1 VPKTLA
7 GLNATAGGLIGGAL
21 VEIILGMD
29 QSVPTYVFFLLT
41 LFALMSRKIPAPIL
55 VILLG
60 IISWG
65 LGLVL

>member
-1 VPKTLA
+1 MPKALA
-7 GLNATAGGLIGGAL
+7 GLNATAGGLICGAL
-21 VEIILGMD
+21 VVIILGMD
-29 QSVPTYVFFLLT
+29 QSMPTYVFFLFT